1 MINSFNKKFNLG
13 EYVIDKKRLI
23 DILPYQIENFPR
35 LDALCDKKNGVW
47 RKYSSVQVK
56 EIVDKFSLGL
66 LKMGFRRGDKFAII
80 SPNRTEWTFVDLGIL
95 QMGGVDVPIY
105 PNMSEIDYNYIFNDA
120 QVKLVFVADK
130 DLYDKVKKVIPK
142 TKSVQEI
149 YSFDSIP
156 GAKHWSDISAN
167 ADSSFLGELK
177 MIEESLTE
185 QDLATIIYTS
195 GTTGVPK
202 GVMLSHLNILSNIL
216 SLHQIIPINY
226 SHRMISFLPICHI
239 FERTA
244 VYFYLSI
251 GGAIYFA
258 ESLDKVAENL
268 LEIKPNYFTTVPRLL
283 EKIFEVIMSKG
294 RELKGLKKSIFGWAV
309 NLANHFDAM
318 GKNNFFYNIRLKAA
332 RKIVFNKWK
341 AALGGEVLGIISGA
355 ASLQPRLARI
365 FTAAGIPV
373 MEGYGLTET
382 SPVLTCNRFTEGDYY
397 LGSVGMPIPDVEI
410 KIAEGGE
417 IYARGPNV
425 SKGYYNKPDLTKQA
439 FDEEGWFHTG
449 DIGEMVEGRFLRI
462 TDRAKEI
469 FKTSGGK
476 FVAPLPIENKMK
488 ESWFIKNIIVIGE
501 NRKFTAALI
510 VPDIV
515 FIFNWC
521 RKKGIEVKTYE
532 QINNCD
538 LVKERIWKDIQKYNK
553 RFSHIEQIKKFEL
566 TTADWTV
573 ETGEL
578 TPTLK
583 LKRKIILEKY
593 KDLIEKIYNDS
604 I

>member
-1 MINSFNKKFNLG
+1 MIVKN
-13 EYVIDKKRLI
+13 RLI

-35 LDALCDKKNGVW
+35 LDALCDKKNGAW
-47 RKYSSVQVK
+47 QKYSTLQIK

-66 LKMGFRRGDKFAII
+66 LDMGFQQGDKFSII

-105 PNMSEIDYNYIFNDA
+105 PNMSENDYTYIFNDA
-120 QVKLVFVADK
+120 QVKLVFVGDK
-130 DLYDKVKKVIPK
+130 ELYNKVKKVIPK

-149 YSFDSIP
+149 YTFDEVQ
-156 GAKHWSDISAN
+156 GAKHWSEILAHSDDAMN
-167 ADSSFLGELK
+167 DKLK
-177 MIEESLTE
+177 AIEQSLKE
-185 QDLATIIYTS
+185 DDLATIIYTS
-195 GTTGVPK
+195 GTTGIPK
-202 GVMLSHLNILSNIL
+202 GVMLTHLNILSNIL
-216 SLHQIIPINY
+216 SLHTIIPIDK

-244 VYFYLSI
+244 IYFYLSV

-258 ESLDKVAENL
+258 ESMDKIAENL
-268 LEIKPNYFTTVPRLL
+268 LEVKPNYFTTVPRLL
-283 EKIFEVIMSKG
+283 EKIFEAIMSKG
-294 RELKGLKKSIFGWAV
+294 RDLKGLKKSIFGWAV
-309 NLANHFDAM
+309 NLANHYDPM
-318 GKNNFFYNIRLKAA
+318 GKNNFFYNFRLKVA
-332 RKIVFNKWK
+332 REIVFSKWK
-341 AALGGEVLGIISGA
+341 TALGGEVKGIISGA

-373 MEGYGLTET
+373 REGYGLTET
-382 SPVLTCNRFTEGDYY
+382 SPVLTCNRFEEGEYY
-397 LGSVGMPIPDVEI
+397 LGSVGLPIPGVEI
-410 KIAEGGE
+410 KIAVDGE
-417 IYARGPNV
+417 IFARGLNV

-439 FDEEGWFHTG
+439 FDEDGWFHTG
-449 DIGEMVEGRFLRI
+449 DIGEIVEGRFLRI

-476 FVAPLPIENKMK
+476 FIAPLPIENKMK
-488 ESWFIKNIIVIGE
+488 ESWFIKNIIVIGD

-510 VPDIV
+510 VPDITFV
-515 FIFNWC
+515 FNWC
-521 RKKGIEVKTYE
+521 RKKGMQVKTYDE
-532 QINNCD
+532 IKSCET
-538 LVKERIWKDIQKYNK
+538 VKERIWKDIQKYNK

-566 TTADWTV
+566 TSEDWTV

-593 KDLIEKIYNDS
+593 KEVIEKIYS
-604 I
+604 E